1 MNLET
6 SIPET
11 SPLKIQI
18 KITIQY
24 GKKPN
29 NLIYRHKIRK
39 DIEEYKKKI
48 EVDKIRRM
56 LNGDIDNY
64 EKIDT
69 NILDQMSYAELNT
82 LFE

>member
-1 MNLET
+1 MNLVM
-6 SIPET
+6 

-18 KITIQY
+18 KINIQY
-24 GKKPN
+24 GKKPD
-29 NLIYRHKIRK
+29 NLIYRHKVRK

-48 EVDKIRRM
+48 EVEKIRKM
-56 LNGDIDNY
+56 LNCDINNY

>member
-1 MNLET
+1 MN
-6 SIPET
+6 IET
-11 SPLKIQI
+11 SPPKIQI

-24 GKKPN
+24 GKKPD
-29 NLIYRHKIRK
+29 NLIYRHKVQK

-48 EVDKIRRM
+48 EVEKIRKM

-64 EKIDT
+64 EKINT